1 MFGAV
6 IVANA
11 IVARFVKDPTEPRF
25 IWRAVPIQ
33 LVGLSLLIDYRQS
46 AVTARLAVVGAGH
59 QSVCFRDWF
68 DFPTLFRF
76 TLFSNKLPKGTVSA
90 SLNMVILMVM
100 SVSVE
105 IGRWLWF
112 NGGRLPFHLLA
123 VVAGVIV
130 VFTRRDCSIACANIR
145 LPSWRRSGD
154 FCAILPSGSILNV
167 MNKLIE
173 LRRAKMLALF
183 TAYRRCYLCRY
194 AVLPPNFG

>member
-1 MFGAV
+1 M

-33 LVGLSLLIDYRQS
+33 LVGLALLIIGNLLS
-46 AVTARLAVVGAGH
+46 PHVWLWSVLGT
-59 QSVCFRDWF
+59 SPVCFRDWF
-68 DFPTLFRF
+68 DYPDLIPLYAVFPITYR
-76 TLFSNKLPKGTVSA
+76 KGTVSA

-123 VVAGVIV
+123 VVAGLIV
-130 VFTRRDCSIACANIR
+130 VFTLAG
-145 LPSWRRSGD
+145 L
-154 FCAILPSGSILNV
+154 LNRV
-167 MNKLIE
+167 RQHQAAE
-173 LRRAKMLALF
+173 LAEER
-183 TAYRRCYLCRY
+183 
-194 AVLPPNFG
+194 